1 MKYALAIDIGASSGR
16 HIIGYKKNNEI
27 VYEEIYRFPNGVKN
41 VNGHLVWDVNALF
54 KEILTGLKKAK
65 TLNKKPDVIGIDT
78 WAVDYALLDEND
90 KLIDCVYAYRDKRTE
105 KSIPEV
111 HKILSHEELY
121 KLCGIQFQPFNTI
134 YQLYEDKMSGRLNKA
149 KSFLMLPDYLHFLL
163 TGNKKQEYTN
173 ATSTSMVNADT
184 KTWDKDILS
193 KLGLNKGLF
202 KELSNPGTV
211 VGTFKEDIKEYLGY
225 DAKVVLPATHDTA
238 SAVEALDIKDEPY
251 ISSGTWSLLGIK
263 VKDAIRDEKSHKG
276 NWSNE
281 GGPGY
286 YRYQKNIMGMW
297 LVQSLRNEL
306 CPEKDFVEIAE
317 LARNSNFNGIVNAN
331 DQAFLAPKSMKEAF
345 DSHLNKGIKRDLE
358 LGDYFRSAY
367 LSLAYLYKE
376 SLLELEN
383 NTGKVFHNLYIVG
396 GGAKNTFLN
405 ELTEQLCQIK
415 VTAIP
420 IEATAIGNLK
430 VLLNSLE
437 KED

>member
-193 KLGLNKGLF
+193 KLGLNKDLF
-202 KELSNPGTV
+202 KDLSNPGTV
-211 VGTFKEDIKEYLGY
+211 VGSFKEDIKEYLGY

-251 ISSGTWSLLGIK
+251 ISSGTWSLLGLK
-263 VKDAIRDEKSHKG
+263 VKDAIRDEKSHQG

-281 GGPGY
+281 GGPSY
-286 YRYQKNIMGMW
+286 Y
-297 LVQSLRNEL
+297 S
-306 CPEKDFVEIAE
+306 
-317 LARNSNFNGIVNAN
+317 
-331 DQAFLAPKSMKEAF
+331 
-345 DSHLNKGIKRDLE
+345 
-358 LGDYFRSAY
+358 
-367 LSLAYLYKE
+367 
-376 SLLELEN
+376 
-383 NTGKVFHNLYIVG
+383 
-396 GGAKNTFLN
+396 
-405 ELTEQLCQIK
+405 
-415 VTAIP
+415 
-420 IEATAIGNLK
+420 
-430 VLLNSLE
+430 
-437 KED
+437 

>member
-16 HIIGYKKNNEI
+16 HIIGYLKDGQI
-27 VYEEIYRFPNGVKN
+27 ITEEIYRFPNGVKN

-54 KEILTGLKKAK
+54 EEILTGLKKAK
-65 TLNKKPDVIGIDT
+65 TLNKIPDVIGIDT

-90 KLIDCVYAYRDKRTE
+90 KLIDCVYAYRDSRTE

-111 HKILSHEELY
+111 HKLLPHEELY

-134 YQLYEDKMSGRLNKA
+134 YQLYEDKMSGRLSKA

-173 ATSTSMVNADT
+173 ATSTSMVNSLT
-184 KTWDKDILS
+184 KSWDIEILN
-193 KLGLNKGLF
+193 KLGFNKDLF

-211 VGTFKEDIKEYLGY
+211 VGTFKENIKEYLGY

-238 SAVEALDIKDEPY
+238 SAVEALNIKDEPY
-251 ISSGTWSLLGIK
+251 ISSGTWSLFGLK
-263 VKDAIRDEKSHKG
+263 VNKALTDEKSHKG

-281 GGPGY
+281 GGINY

-317 LARNSNFNGIVNAN
+317 LARKSNFNGIVNAN

-345 DSHLNKGIKRDLE
+345 DSHLNKVIKRDLE
-358 LGDYFRSAY
+358 IGDYFRSAY

-405 ELTEQLCQIK
+405 ELTEQMCQIK

-430 VLLNSLE
+430 ILLNSLE

>member
-41 VNGHLVWDVNALF
+41 VNGHLVWDIDALF

-65 TLNKKPDVIGIDT
+65 TLNKVPDVIGIDT

-90 KLIDCVYAYRDKRTE
+90 KLIDCVYTYRDKRTE

-111 HKILSHEELY
+111 HKLLPHEELY

-173 ATSTSMVNADT
+173 ATTTSMVNADT
-184 KTWDKDILS
+184 KTWDKDILN
-193 KLGLNKGLF
+193 KLGLNENLF

-211 VGTFKEDIKEYLGY
+211 VGTLKEDIKEYLGY

-251 ISSGTWSLLGIK
+251 ISSGTWSLLGLK
-263 VKDAIRDEKSHKG
+263 VKDAIRDERSHKG

-281 GGPGY
+281 GGPSY

-306 CPEKDFVEIAE
+306 CPNKDFVEIAE
-317 LARNSNFNGIVNAN
+317 IARKSNFNGIVDVN
-331 DQAFLAPKSMKEAF
+331 DQDFLAPTSMKEAF
-345 DSHLNKGIKRDLE
+345 DKHINKVIKRDLE

-376 SLLELEN
+376 SLYELEE

-396 GGAKNTFLN
+396 GGAKNSFLN
-405 ELTEQLCQIK
+405 ELTEQMCQIK
-415 VTAIP
+415 VVALP
-420 IEATAIGNLK
+420 IEATALGNLK
-430 VLLNSLE
+430 FLLNKLE
-437 KED
+437 EK

>member
-1 MKYALAIDIGASSGR
+1 MRYALAVDIGASSGR
-16 HIIGYKKNNEI
+16 HIIGFLKNGQI
-27 VYEEIYRFPNGVKN
+27 ITEEIYRFPNGVKN
-41 VNGHLVWDVNALF
+41 VNGHLVWDIDSLF

-65 TLNKKPDVIGIDT
+65 KLNKIPEVIGIDT
-78 WAVDYALLDEND
+78 WAVDYALLDEKD
-90 KLIDCVYAYRDKRTE
+90 QLIDCIYAYRDKRTE

-111 HKILSHEELY
+111 HKIIPHEKLY
-121 KLCGIQFQPFNTI
+121 ERCGIQYQPFNTI
-134 YQLYEDKMSGRLNKA
+134 YQLYEDKMSGRLLKA

-173 ATSTSMVNADT
+173 ATSTSMVNSLT
-184 KTWDKDILS
+184 KSWDIEILDKLDFNKD
-193 KLGLNKGLF
+193 LF

-211 VGTFKEDIKEYLGY
+211 VGTFKESIKEYLGY

-238 SAVEALDIKDEPY
+238 SAVEALNIEDEPY
-251 ISSGTWSLLGIK
+251 ISSGTWSLFGLK
-263 VKDAIRDEKSHKG
+263 VNKALTDEKSHHG

-281 GGPGY
+281 GGINY

-306 CPEKDFVEIAE
+306 CPEKDFVEIVE
-317 LARNSNFNGIVNAN
+317 LARKSSFNGIVSAN

-345 DSHLNKGIKRDLE
+345 DSHLNKVIKRDLE

-430 VLLNSLE
+430 ILLNSLE

>member
-1 MKYALAIDIGASSGR
+1 MRYALAVDIGASSGR
-16 HIIGYKKNNEI
+16 HIIGYLKNGQI
-27 VYEEIYRFPNGVKN
+27 ITEEIYRFPNGVKN
-41 VNGHLVWDVNALF
+41 VNGHLVWDIDSLF

-65 TLNKKPDVIGIDT
+65 KLNKIPEVIGIDT

-90 KLIDCVYAYRDKRTE
+90 KLIDCIYAYRDNRTE

-111 HKILSHEELY
+111 HNIIPHEKLY
-121 KLCGIQFQPFNTI
+121 ERCGIQYQPFNTI
-134 YQLYEDKMSGRLNKA
+134 YQLYEDKMSGRLSKA

-173 ATSTSMVNADT
+173 ATSTSMVNSLT
-184 KTWDKDILS
+184 KSWDIEILD
-193 KLGLNKGLF
+193 KLGFNKDLF
-202 KELSNPGTV
+202 KQLSNPGTV
-211 VGTFKEDIKEYLGY
+211 VGTFKENIKEYLGY

-238 SAVEALDIKDEPY
+238 SAVEALNIKDEPY
-251 ISSGTWSLLGIK
+251 ISSGTWSLFGLK
-263 VKDAIRDEKSHKG
+263 VNKALTDEKSHNG

-281 GGPGY
+281 GGINY

-331 DQAFLAPKSMKEAF
+331 DQAFLAPKSMKGAF
-345 DSHLNKGIKRDLE
+345 DSHLNKVIKRDLE

-396 GGAKNTFLN
+396 GGAKNAFLN

-415 VTAIP
+415 VIAIP

-430 VLLNSLE
+430 ILLNSLE

>member
-41 VNGHLVWDVNALF
+41 VNGHLVWDVDALF
-54 KEILTGLKKAK
+54 KEILAGLKKAK
-65 TLNKKPDVIGIDT
+65 TLNKIPDVIGIDT

-345 DSHLNKGIKRDLE
+345 DSHLNKVIKRDLE

>member
-111 HKILSHEELY
+111 HKILPHEELY

-134 YQLYEDKMSGRLNKA
+134 YQLYEDKMSGRLSKA

-345 DSHLNKGIKRDLE
+345 DSHLNKVIKRDLE

>member
-41 VNGHLVWDVNALF
+41 VNDHLVWDVDALF

-65 TLNKKPDVIGIDT
+65 TLNKIPDVIGIDT
-78 WAVDYALLDEND
+78 WAVDYALLDENN

-111 HKILSHEELY
+111 HKLLPHEELY

-134 YQLYEDKMSGRLNKA
+134 YQLYEDKMSGRLSKA

-163 TGNKKQEYTN
+163 TGVKKQEYTN

-184 KTWDKDILS
+184 KTWNKDILN
-193 KLGLNKGLF
+193 KLGLNKDLF

-211 VGTFKEDIKEYLGY
+211 MGTFKEDIKEFLGY

-251 ISSGTWSLLGIK
+251 ISSGTWSLLGLK

-281 GGPGY
+281 GGPSY

-306 CPEKDFVEIAE
+306 CPNKDFVEIAE
-317 LARNSNFNGIVNAN
+317 LARKSSFNGIVDVNN
-331 DQAFLAPKSMKEAF
+331 QDFLAPTSMKEAF
-345 DSHLNKGIKRDLE
+345 DKHLNKTIKRNLE

-376 SLLELEN
+376 SLYELEE

-396 GGAKNTFLN
+396 GGAKNSFLN
-405 ELTEQLCQIK
+405 ELTEQMCQIK
-415 VTAIP
+415 VVALP
-420 IEATAIGNLK
+420 IEATALGNLK
-430 VLLNSLE
+430 ILINKLE
-437 KED
+437 EK

>member
-345 DSHLNKGIKRDLE
+345 DSHLNKVIKRDLE